1 MNFTSLA
8 SLNEKMRIQITTK
21 SEQTVKAL
29 RRLYDLQTKDE
40 KQIKDTKWR
49 NAVGFKP
56 QDAKKL
62 SEFAEFH
69 IRNGFLTEKQ
79 INFLQTNPRFNI
91 GKYAGQLVRLAIEE
105 GKIRKEG
112 KNYIY

>member
-1 MNFTSLA
+1 MEFTNIDA
-8 SLNEKMRIQITTK
+8 LNEKMRVQITTK
-21 SEQTVKAL
+21 PEQTIKAL

-79 INFLQTNPRFNI
+79 INFLQNNPRFNI
-91 GKYAGQLVRLAIEE
+91 GKYASQLVRLAIEE

-112 KNYIY
+112 KIYVY